1 VVNHPVRT
9 RDAGVRNQRSSVSD
23 EQHMALPQLYGG
35 PAYSRPP
42 RPVQEIVR
50 PFDPDEL
57 PIEAERTE
65 GEIARDSELAGSTWA
80 TVSAPAAKPK
90 GIRRSRAGK
99 AAKVGQAAAS
109 PAVTSP
115 AVTSPAVTSAT
126 VPSAAV
132 PSPVAPRPHSNGSGE
147 LQGRPFSLRNLG
159 RIFGGDHK

>member
-1 VVNHPVRT
+1 
-9 RDAGVRNQRSSVSD
+9 VSD

-35 PAYSRPP
+35 PAYSRPR

-65 GEIARDSELAGSTWA
+65 GEIATDSELAGSTWA
-80 TVSAPAAKPK
+80 TVSAPAKPK
-90 GIRRSRAGK
+90 GTRRSRAGK
-99 AAKVGQAAAS
+99 AAKGGHAAAS
-109 PAVTSP
+109 PAVSS
-115 AVTSPAVTSAT
+115 AAVTSAA

-132 PSPVAPRPHSNGSGE
+132 PSAAVPSAAVPSAAVPSAAVPSAHANGGGE

-159 RIFGGDHK
+159 RILGGDHK

>member
-1 VVNHPVRT
+1 
-9 RDAGVRNQRSSVSD
+9 VSD

-35 PAYSRPP
+35 PAYSRPR

-65 GEIARDSELAGSTWA
+65 GEIATDSELAGSTWA
-80 TVSAPAAKPK
+80 TVSAPAKPK
-90 GIRRSRAGK
+90 GTRRSRAGK
-99 AAKVGQAAAS
+99 AAKGGHAAAS
-109 PAVTSP
+109 A
-115 AVTSPAVTSAT
+115 AVTSPAVTSAA

-132 PSPVAPRPHSNGSGE
+132 PSPVAPRPHANGSGE